1 MQIFLQEFSPTL
13 LQQAELHFSPDFLA
27 SLHPPHLDQKKIKNL
42 ILQQQL
48 NLSEEQLSLAN
59 QSYRWDAK
67 FFSASYTEDYF
78 LLAIAEQKIGVDLEQ
93 IRARSDILLANYQQ
107 ELEKVF
113 GKVDWSG
120 FYLLW
125 TAREAILKASDTADL
140 DQMEQILFLSL
151 HSEHSEKEDT

>member
-42 ILQQQL
+42 ILQEL
-48 NLSEEQLSLAN
+48 FDLSEEQLHSAN
-59 QSYRWDAK
+59 QSYCWDSK
-67 FFSASYTEDYF
+67 FFSASYTDEY
-78 LLAIAEQKIGVDLEQ
+78 LLLSIADQKIGVDLEQ

>member
-1 MQIFLQEFSPTL
+1 MQIFLQQFSPAL
-13 LQQAELHFSPDFLA
+13 LQQAESSFSPSFLA
-27 SLHPPHLDQKKIKNL
+27 NLNPPHLDQKKIKNL

-48 NLSEEQLSLAN
+48 NLSEEQLSLPN